1 MAISIDTVY
10 QKVLALANKEQR
22 GYITPQ
28 EFNLFADQAQ
38 KEIFEQYFYD
48 SNQLTR
54 SQSNSKEYGDIVDNL
69 NEKIAVFET
78 TANIASGVIQANDLY
93 RLGTVIHNNTEVEE
107 VQQNEILYINKSPLT
122 RPTSKRPV
130 YVRVGELNIEIYE
143 SDTLINTLAGVTCT
157 YLKNPSKPSWG
168 YVVINGRAMYDS
180 TNKVDFELHNAEE
193 NELVYKILKYAGISM
208 KRDNLAR
215 GSQDLELLQ
224 VQQEKQ

>member
-1 MAISIDTVY
+1 M
-10 QKVLALANKEQR
+10 
-22 GYITPQ
+22 
-28 EFNLFADQAQ
+28 
-38 KEIFEQYFYD
+38 
-48 SNQLTR
+48 
-54 SQSNSKEYGDIVDNL
+54 
-69 NEKIAVFET
+69 
-78 TANIASGVIQANDLY
+78 
-93 RLGTVIHNNTEVEE
+93 
-107 VQQNEILYINKSPLT
+107 T